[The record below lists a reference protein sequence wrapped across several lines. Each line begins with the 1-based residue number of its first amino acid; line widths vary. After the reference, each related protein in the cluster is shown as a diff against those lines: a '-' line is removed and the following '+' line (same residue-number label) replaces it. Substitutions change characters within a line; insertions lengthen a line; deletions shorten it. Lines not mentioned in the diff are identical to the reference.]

1 MHEYDRE
8 KHLARHGEVAERAA
22 IAART
27 DLPPELLYFLA
38 QDADAA
44 VRTAIAAN
52 RATPPQANNL
62 LARDVDFGVRCAL
75 AHKAVGDGLPDEDR
89 RALWRMGFTI
99 LETLAMDQV
108 LRVRKILT
116 GALSRDRDAPRP
128 VILTLA
134 RDVEQEVAAP
144 VLENSPV
151 LTDGDLID
159 IVEGDAPGWA
169 QEAIAGR
176 SEVSAAL
183 AEAIVTK
190 NSAAA
195 MKRLAANKGVQE
207 SPEARARRLACEGK
221 LNDEVISLALAAGER
236 AFVTAALAIR
246 AGISVRAG
254 QRIVASKSPK
264 ALTALAWKGNL
275 PMRFA
280 VEAQRRLSGIGPAA
294 IIYAR
299 DGIEFPM
306 TPREMSWHLGLFAD

>member
-8 KHLARHGEVAERAA
+8 KHLARHGGVAERAA
-22 IAART
+22 ISART

-62 LARDVDFGVRCAL
+62 LARDADFGVRCAL
-75 AHKAVGDGLPDEDR
+75 AHKAVGDGLPDADR

-116 GALSRDRDAPRP
+116 GALSRDREAPRP

-176 SEVSAAL
+176 S
-183 AEAIVTK
+183 
-190 NSAAA
+190 
-195 MKRLAANKGVQE
+195 
-207 SPEARARRLACEGK
+207 
-221 LNDEVISLALAAGER
+221 
-236 AFVTAALAIR
+236 
-246 AGISVRAG
+246 
-254 QRIVASKSPK
+254 
-264 ALTALAWKGNL
+264 
-275 PMRFA
+275 
-280 VEAQRRLSGIGPAA
+280 
-294 IIYAR
+294 
-299 DGIEFPM
+299 
-306 TPREMSWHLGLFAD
+306 